1 MAEKHSVLVSGATG
15 QQGGALARVLLRKGR
30 GVRAFVRRPDSPE
43 AKELERLGAELA
55 VGDFEEPS
63 TIKDAARGMYAA
75 FLVATPFEAGTEAET
90 RHGIAAADAAKAAG
104 VGHLVYSSVAD
115 ADKDTGIPHFDSKRE
130 VEKHIESLGIP
141 YTIVAPVY
149 FMDNLLA
156 PWTLPQLKEGKFPMA
171 LPASRPLQQIA
182 LSDIV
187 AFAALVLENREQF
200 VERRVDI
207 ASDELAGEEVAEV
220 LTRVTGH
227 EIDYVELPLEQVR
240 QTMGEDGARMLEW
253 FDRVGYSADIEA
265 LRREHPGV
273 GWHTFEAWAIEQ
285 DWSVLG

>member
-1 MAEKHSVLVSGATG
+1 MSEKRSVLVSGATG
-15 QQGGALARVLLRKGR
+15 QQGGALARVLLGKGHR
-30 GVRAFVRRPDSPE
+30 VRAFVRKPDSPE

-55 VGDFEEPS
+55 VGDFEKPS
-63 TIKDAARGMYAA
+63 TVEDAARGMDAA
-75 FLVATPFEAGTEAET
+75 FVVATPFEAGTEAET

-104 VGHLVYSSVAD
+104 VEHLIYSSVAD

-130 VEKHIESLGIP
+130 VEEHIEGLGIP

-156 PWTLPQLKEGKFPMA
+156 PWTLPQLEEGRIPMA
-171 LPASRPLQQIA
+171 LPSSRPLQQIA

-187 AFAALVLENREQF
+187 AFTALVLENREQF
-200 VERRVDI
+200 VGRRVDI

-227 EIDYVELPLEQVR
+227 EIGYVELPLEQVR
-240 QTMGEDGARMLEW
+240 QAMGEDGVRMFEW
-253 FDRVGYSADIEA
+253 FDRVGYSADIEV
-265 LRREHPGV
+265 LRREHPEV
-273 GWHTFEAWAIEQ
+273 GWHTFDVWAKEQ
-285 DWSVLG
+285 NWGALG